1 VDFGVLFC
9 PNSPNDDRHDSTDAG
24 KQRHSRSE
32 HGGDLFSL
40 REHVSSRIFILGWR
54 VITYYLNIVV
64 GGLVSIK
71 ILQDR
76 PVVEGAVE
84 GAAQEAQ

>member
-1 VDFGVLFC
+1 V
-9 PNSPNDDRHDSTDAG
+9 STSILG
-24 KQRHSRSE
+24 
-32 HGGDLFSL
+32 
-40 REHVSSRIFILGWR
+40 IFILGWR

-71 ILQDR
+71 ILQDQ
-76 PVVEGAVE
+76 PVVEEAVE